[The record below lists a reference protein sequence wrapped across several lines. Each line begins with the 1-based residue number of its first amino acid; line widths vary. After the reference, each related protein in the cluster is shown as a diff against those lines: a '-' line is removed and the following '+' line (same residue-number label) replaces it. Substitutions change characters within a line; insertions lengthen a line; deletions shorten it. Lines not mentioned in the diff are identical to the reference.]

1 MESLLDIVIEESRDL
16 KMEDILPNM
25 QIGVM
30 GFLALYGFVTLFQQI
45 YGATIGGN
53 LLLNNYFRL
62 LVHPSVCPSVCL
74 SVYHTLVQ
82 K

>member
-30 GFLALYGFVTLFQQI
+30 GFLAHYGFVILFQQI
-45 YGATIGGN
+45 YGATIGGK
-53 LLLNNYFRL
+53 LLLETVMKKMTLAKKLANNKISRI
-62 LVHPSVCPSVCL
+62 
-74 SVYHTLVQ
+74 LVQ
-82 K
+82 SA

>member
-1 MESLLDIVIEESRDL
+1 MIVWEYKSGWILTKESRDL

-45 YGATIGGN
+45 YGATIGII
-53 LLLNNYFRL
+53 
-62 LVHPSVCPSVCL
+62 P
-74 SVYHTLVQ
+74 
-82 K
+82 